1 MAWKHYALDSNL
13 FNVQLKSFRQKQ
25 LWASWFHAILLSLLL
40 YLILYYCNTIN
51 HPLSI
56 PFLQC
61 SFTLSRI
68 CYLLKRSFI
77 FLSFYSCL
85 SLILSL
91 LTSKSSSWNWHRE
104 SLNAAFYLFVWFFV
118 WLMCKQLHF
127 NLKIHSLFL
136 VANNYDI
143 SR

>member
-40 YLILYYCNTIN
+40 YLILFCCNTRN
-51 HPLSI
+51 HPLST
-56 PFLQC
+56 PFFQY

-68 CYLLKRSFI
+68 CYFFKDPSSSQFSFPA
-77 FLSFYSCL
+77 SL
-85 SLILSL
+85 SLALSL

-104 SLNAAFYLFVWFFV
+104 SLNAALYLFVWFFI
-118 WLMCKQLHF
+118 WLMCKQLH
-127 NLKIHSLFL
+127 L
-136 VANNYDI
+136 NYKYTFI
-143 SR
+143 VSCS